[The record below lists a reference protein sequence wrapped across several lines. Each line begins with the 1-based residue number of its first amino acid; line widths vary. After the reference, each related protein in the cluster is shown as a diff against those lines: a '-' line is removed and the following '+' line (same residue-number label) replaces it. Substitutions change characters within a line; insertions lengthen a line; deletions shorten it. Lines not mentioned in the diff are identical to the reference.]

1 LLVQQTS
8 LPSSEDPRTIEIMQQ
23 HSWDVIIAG
32 GGSAGLSAALM
43 LGRMRRRVLVVDAG
57 EPRNR
62 FAGHMHGVL
71 GRDHT
76 SPLDLLA
83 AGRAE
88 LGRYETVTIRSG
100 EVAEAST
107 REGGG
112 FLVTLADGERHE
124 AKRMLLAT
132 GLRDELPDVPGLAEQ
147 WGRGAF
153 LCPYCDGWEQRDRRI
168 AIIATTPLY
177 VHAAQMLRQLSA
189 DVTFFPHGIEL
200 APEARE
206 GLVARGITVEDR
218 AIESLTTSA
227 DGDGERMLRGIRL
240 TDGTE
245 VPADV
250 IFVSPTPVP
259 NDGALR
265 ALGAEFTT
273 GPDGVEWVQVD
284 PMGRTS
290 VPGVWAAGNLTDGR
304 SSVPYAM
311 SAGSMAGGA
320 INGDLIEGEV
330 RAAVAGR

>member
-1 LLVQQTS
+1 
-8 LPSSEDPRTIEIMQQ
+8 MQQ
-23 HSWDVIIAG
+23 NSWDVIIAG

-43 LGRMRRRVLVVDAG
+43 LGRMRRRVLVVDGG

-88 LGRYETVTIRSG
+88 LGRYETVAIQLG
-100 EVAEAST
+100 EVAEASPL
-107 REGGG
+107 EGGG
-112 FLVTLADGERHE
+112 FQVTLSDGEQHE

-168 AIIATTPLY
+168 AVIATTPMY
-177 VHAAQMLRQLSA
+177 VHATQMLRQLSA
-189 DVTFFPHGIEL
+189 DVTFFPHGFEL

-206 GLVARGITVEDR
+206 GLVARGIAVEDR
-218 AIESLTTSA
+218 PIDSIVA
-227 DGDGERMLRGIRL
+227 DEQGSLRGIRS
-240 TDGTE
+240 TDRAE
-245 VPADV
+245 LPADV

-259 NDGALR
+259 NDAVLR
-265 ALGAEFTT
+265 ALGAEFAT
-273 GPDGVEWVQVD
+273 GPDGVDWVQVD
-284 PMGRTS
+284 AMGRTS
-290 VPGVWAAGNLTDGR
+290 VPGIWAAGNLTDGR

-311 SAGSMAGGA
+311 SAGSMAGAA
-320 INGDLIEGEV
+320 INGDLIEAEV
-330 RAAVAGR
+330 RAARAAV

>member
-1 LLVQQTS
+1 
-8 LPSSEDPRTIEIMQQ
+8 MQQ

-43 LGRMRRRVLVVDAG
+43 LGRMRRRVLVVDGG

-88 LGRYETVTIRSG
+88 LGRYETVAIQQG
-100 EVAEAST
+100 EVADASPL
-107 REGGG
+107 EGGR
-112 FLVTLADGERHE
+112 FRVTLADGEQHE

-132 GLRDELPDVPGLAEQ
+132 GLRDELPDVPVLAEQ

-153 LCPYCDGWEQRDRRI
+153 LCPYCDGWEHRDRRI
-168 AIIATTPLY
+168 AVIATTPLY
-177 VHAAQMLRQLSA
+177 LHATQILRQLSP
-189 DVTFFPHGIEL
+189 DVTFFAHGFE
-200 APEARE
+200 PEQEARA
-206 GLVARGITVEDR
+206 GLEARGITVEER
-218 AIESLTTSA
+218 AIDAIVTDEQGA
-227 DGDGERMLRGIRL
+227 LRGIRF
-240 TDGTE
+240 TDGAE

-259 NDGALR
+259 NDAALR
-265 ALGAEFTT
+265 ALGAEFAT
-273 GPDGVEWVQVD
+273 GPDGVDWVQVD

-311 SAGSMAGGA
+311 SAGSMAGAA
-320 INGDLIEGEV
+320 INGDLVAAEV
-330 RAAVAGR
+330 GAALAAA